1 MDNEICSTVVSPL
14 VQSVNRAL
22 AEVPDKFR
30 QYLPIMTNDA
40 AVRFPDQKPWDYKI
54 KLIAGKIPPKGP
66 FFPLSGERLEILRQ

>member
-1 MDNEICSTVVSPL
+1 MVSL
-14 VQSVNRAL
+14 LAQSVNRAL

-30 QYLPIMTNDA
+30 QYLPIIINDA

-66 FFPLSGERLEILRQ
+66 FFPFNGKRLEILR